1 MDNLGLSLKILLITN
16 VLLLLAIL
24 YNRLSTKLFRPT
36 YFPIFLCQECANKYE
51 LNSQLFKQF
60 QHFSN
65 CISNSKCWQQKLQ
78 LFNKF

>member
-1 MDNLGLSLKILLITN
+1 MMYITN

-51 LNSQLFKQF
+51 LNSQLYKQF
-60 QHFSN
+60 QHFSDS
-65 CISNSKCWQQKLQ
+65 ISNSKCWQQDYKNPIKLS
-78 LFNKF
+78 LILETI